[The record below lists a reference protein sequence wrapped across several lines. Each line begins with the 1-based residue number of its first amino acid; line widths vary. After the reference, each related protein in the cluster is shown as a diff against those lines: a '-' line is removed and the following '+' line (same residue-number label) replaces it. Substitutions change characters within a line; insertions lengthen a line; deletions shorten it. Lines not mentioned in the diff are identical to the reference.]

1 MDNRNGAFWKQLR
14 DHYQNSGY
22 IPNENDPF
30 DPSQF
35 SLCYDRQPISSNLES
50 GVGSGSLTIGG
61 TDPILHGTP
70 MVYADNVTPQ
80 EGWYT
85 VHIKGIFLRTKGGT
99 LPHPNSNG
107 AKYIRVDAEEAN
119 LNGAYQE
126 DSGPIIDSGTT
137 DTYLSAALQQPFCDA
152 WKQALGS
159 DAEYNNDPVQMTP
172 DQIRE
177 LPTIMVVLRGHI
189 SNDAY
194 STDTP
199 IGMVGHPAHAA
210 LFQLSPKENTSN
222 SLSPKD
228 VIIAIPPEH
237 YMEESSKHHGT
248 FTPRI
253 YFTERMGDRSIL
265 GSNFIMG
272 HEVLFDNRAGR
283 IGFAESHC
291 DYGRYVVEKGEMMQ
305 ALVEGEGV
313 STPSLDGQQQVV
325 GQNVVSDQV
334 VNDVAPVV
342 SAEDQ
347 QQVQNT
353 VASSLDAPQ
362 TSTSNSQV
370 GLDALATG
378 LVQGNNAPP
387 QEAGGEST
395 LQGGGENSLTASGW
409 SRKTQEGGLRQEIR
423 IPG

>member
-1 MDNRNGAFWKQLR
+1 
-14 DHYQNSGY
+14 
-22 IPNENDPF
+22 
-30 DPSQF
+30 
-35 SLCYDRQPISSNLES
+35 
-50 GVGSGSLTIGG
+50 
-61 TDPILHGTP
+61 
-70 MVYADNVTPQ
+70 
-80 EGWYT
+80 
-85 VHIKGIFLRTKGGT
+85 
-99 LPHPNSNG
+99 
-107 AKYIRVDAEEAN
+107 
-119 LNGAYQE
+119 
-126 DSGPIIDSGTT
+126 
-137 DTYLSAALQQPFCDA
+137 
-152 WKQALGS
+152 
-159 DAEYNNDPVQMTP
+159 
-172 DQIRE
+172 
-177 LPTIMVVLRGHI
+177 
-189 SNDAY
+189 
-194 STDTP
+194 
-199 IGMVGHPAHAA
+199 
-210 LFQLSPKENTSN
+210 
-222 SLSPKD
+222 
-228 VIIAIPPEH
+228 
-237 YMEESSKHHGT
+237 
-248 FTPRI
+248 
-253 YFTERMGDRSIL
+253 
-265 GSNFIMG
+265 MG

-313 STPSLDGQQQVV
+313 STPSLDRQQQVV